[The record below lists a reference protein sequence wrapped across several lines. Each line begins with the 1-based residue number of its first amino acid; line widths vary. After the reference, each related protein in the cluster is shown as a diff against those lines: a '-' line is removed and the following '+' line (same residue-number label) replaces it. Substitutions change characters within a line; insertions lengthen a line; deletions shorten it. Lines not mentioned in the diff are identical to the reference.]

1 MAIFEYSRTEIFKRA
16 GRRNRVGRSHTGV
29 AVDAARALRHFTV
42 DRNLLERREQLAD
55 HGGVLTPVP
64 VPN

>member
-1 MAIFEYSRTEIFKRA
+1 
-16 GRRNRVGRSHTGV
+16 V